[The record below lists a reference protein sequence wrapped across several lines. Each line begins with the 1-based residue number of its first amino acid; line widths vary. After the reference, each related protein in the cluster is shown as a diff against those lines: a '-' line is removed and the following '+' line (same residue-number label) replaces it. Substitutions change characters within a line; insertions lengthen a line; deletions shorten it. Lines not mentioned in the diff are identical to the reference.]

1 MAKEVQKSCRFQTSN
16 TIPAWRTIFSKSNP
30 NTYNKFQTASNL
42 TGRSPNSL
50 KPRFI
55 HQNQT
60 LNPFEPLQK
69 ARTSNLFGQKWAE
82 PRPKYPGKLTFEPFQ
97 TQVHLPKLNYEPS
110 KNPELWTHELGLTLV
125 WPNTI
130 IAWLGKKLSR
140 AANYILQD
148 LFEYFTTGSFGLL
161 LV

>member
-1 MAKEVQKSCRFQTSN
+1 MAKEVQKCCRFKTSN

-82 PRPKYPGKLTFEPFQ
+82 PRPKSRNTKLRTP
-97 TQVHLPKLNYEPS
+97 LNLGS
-110 KNPELWTHELGLTLV
+110 STKIELWTLSNFPKILNFDMVL
-125 WPNTI
+125 PNTI
-130 IAWLGKKLSR
+130 QSLRELLGLKLATFCKLYCSSEELS
-140 AANYILQD
+140 NEQHQPI
-148 LFEYFTTGSFGLL
+148 
-161 LV
+161 